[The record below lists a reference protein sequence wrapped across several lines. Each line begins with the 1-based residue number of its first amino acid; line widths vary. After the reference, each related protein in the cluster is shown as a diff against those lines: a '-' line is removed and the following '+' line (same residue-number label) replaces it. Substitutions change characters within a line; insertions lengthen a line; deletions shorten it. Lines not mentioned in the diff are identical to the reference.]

1 MTEGSS
7 TQRSDPGTLVV
18 GLGKTGLSCVR
29 HLRRLGRRVTAV
41 DSRPSPPALAAVCEE
56 FPEVRVT
63 LGGFPRQAFQ
73 DVADIVVSPGVSLAE
88 PAIAQA
94 RAARIPVCG
103 DIELFA
109 RAVGATPVVAITGSN
124 GKSTVTTMVADML
137 RLDGRRVAVGGN
149 LGEPALSLLDGERP
163 QVYVLELSSFQ
174 LETTD
179 SLEPRVAALLN
190 LSADHM
196 DRYADMEEYA
206 RTKARIFAGRGA
218 MVLNRDDGRVAAM
231 ALERREV
238 VFYTL
243 GVPRAGEFGLLP
255 GDHGDALSFGET
267 PILAAEKLMVAGRHN
282 LANGLAAMAI
292 ASRLGVCHETMARAL
307 MDFRGLP
314 HRCQLVAEA
323 DGVRWIDDS
332 KATNVG
338 ATVAAIA
345 GLAARPDEVLDSRL
359 DSPLDSD
366 KRLILIAG
374 GDGKGADFS
383 ALAEPLARYVRLAL
397 LIGRDAGRIAAVAE
411 GVAEVVQA
419 DGMADAVEIARARAR
434 PGDSVLLAPACASF
448 DMYTSYE
455 ERGDA
460 FAAQVRRVLAS

>member
-1 MTEGSS
+1 MTEGTT
-7 TQRSDPGTLVV
+7 TQQSGPGTLVV

-63 LGGFPRQAFQ
+63 LGGFPRHAFQ
-73 DVADIVVSPGVSLAE
+73 DVGDIVVSPGVSLAE
-88 PAIAQA
+88 PALQQA
-94 RAARIPVCG
+94 VAARVPVCG

-137 RLDGRRVAVGGN
+137 RVDGRRVKAGGN
-149 LGEPALSLLDGERP
+149 LGVPALSLLDGERP
-163 QVYVLELSSFQ
+163 EVYVLELSSFQ

-179 SLEPRVAALLN
+179 SLQPRVAALLN
-190 LSADHM
+190 VSADHM
-196 DRYADMEEYA
+196 DRYASVHEYA

-218 MVLNRDDGRVAAM
+218 MVLNRDDARVAAM
-231 ALERREV
+231 ALSSRQV
-238 VFYTL
+238 IYYTL
-243 GVPRAGEFGLLP
+243 GVPGTGEFGLRP
-255 GDHGDALSFGET
+255 GDDGGTLSRGEI
-267 PILAAEKLMVAGRHN
+267 PILAADKLLVAGLHN
-282 LANGLAAMAI
+282 VANALAAMAV
-292 ASRLGVCHETMARAL
+292 ASRLGVSHDAMARAL
-307 MDFRGLP
+307 KDFRGLP

-323 DGVRWIDDS
+323 GDVRWYDDS

-338 ATVAAIA
+338 ATAAAIV
-345 GLAARPDEVLDSRL
+345 GLGGGLGRRPDGNGA
-359 DSPLDSD
+359 
-366 KRLILIAG
+366 LILIAG
-374 GDGKGADFS
+374 GDAKDADFS
-383 ALAEPLARYVRLAL
+383 ALEEPLRRHVRLLL

-411 GVAEVVQA
+411 GAVEIVHA
-419 DGMADAVEIARARAR
+419 DGMAEAVDIAHGRAE

-448 DMYTSYE
+448 DMYTNYE

-460 FAAQVRRVLAS
+460 FATEVRRVLAA

>member
-1 MTEGSS
+1 MTEGTS

-73 DVADIVVSPGVSLAE
+73 GVSDIVVSPGVSLAE
-88 PAIAQA
+88 PAIAHA
-94 RAARIPVCG
+94 LAAHIPVCG

-109 RAVGATPVVAITGSN
+109 RAVGATPVIAITGSN

-137 RLDGRRVAVGGN
+137 RMDGRRVAVGGN
-149 LGEPALSLLDGERP
+149 LGEPALSLLDGECP

-179 SLEPRVAALLN
+179 SLAPRVAALLN

-196 DRYADMEEYA
+196 DRYADLEEYA

-231 ALERREV
+231 AMEGREV

-243 GVPRAGEFGLLP
+243 GIPRAGEFGILP
-255 GDHGDALSFGET
+255 GCHGDTLGFGET
-267 PILAAEKLMVAGRHN
+267 PIVAAEKLMVAGRHN
-282 LANGLAAMAI
+282 VANGLAAMAI
-292 ASRLGVCHETMARAL
+292 ASRLGVGHQTMARAL
-307 MDFRGLP
+307 VEFRGLP

-323 DGVRWIDDS
+323 GGVRWIDDS

-338 ATVAAIA
+338 ATVAAIT
-345 GLAARPDEVLDSRL
+345 GLGR
-359 DSPLDSD
+359 D

-383 ALAEPLARYVRLAL
+383 ALAQPLARHVRLAL
-397 LIGRDAGRIAAVAE
+397 LMGRDAGRIAAVAE
-411 GVAEVVQA
+411 GAVEVVHA
-419 DGMADAVEIARARAR
+419 DGMADAVEIALARAQ

>member
-1 MTEGSS
+1 MIESAS
-7 TQRSDPGTLVV
+7 TQPKDPGTLVV

-41 DSRPSPPALAAVCEE
+41 DSRSSPPALAALCEE

-63 LGGFPRQAFQ
+63 LGGFSRQAFQ
-73 DVADIVVSPGVSLAE
+73 DVDDIVVSPGVSLAE
-88 PAIAQA
+88 PAIAKA
-94 RAARIPVCG
+94 LAAHIPVCG

-109 RAVGATPVVAITGSN
+109 RAVGATPVIAITGSN

-149 LGEPALSLLDGERP
+149 LGEPALALLDGERP

-179 SLEPRVAALLN
+179 SLAPRVAALLN

-218 MVLNRDDGRVAAM
+218 MVLNRDDKRVAAM
-231 ALERREV
+231 AMADREV

-255 GDHGDALSFGET
+255 GCHGGTLSVGET

-282 LANGLAAMAI
+282 VANGLAAMAI
-292 ASRLGVCHETMARAL
+292 ASRLGVGHRTMARAL

-323 DGVRWIDDS
+323 GGVRWFDDS

-345 GLAARPDEVLDSRL
+345 GLGG
-359 DSPLDSD
+359 D

-383 ALAEPLARYVRLAL
+383 ALAEPLVRHVRLAL

-411 GVAEVVQA
+411 GAAEVVHA
-419 DGMADAVEIARARAR
+419 DGLADAVEIAFARAQ

-448 DMYTSYE
+448 DMYASYE

>member
-1 MTEGSS
+1 MIEGTS

-73 DVADIVVSPGVSLAE
+73 GVADIVVSPGVSLAE
-88 PAIAQA
+88 PAIAHA
-94 RAARIPVCG
+94 LAARIPVCG

-109 RAVGATPVVAITGSN
+109 RAVGATPVIAITGSN

-137 RLDGRRVAVGGN
+137 RMDGRRVAVGGN

-179 SLEPRVAALLN
+179 SLAPRVAALLN

-196 DRYADMEEYA
+196 DRYADLEEYA

-231 ALERREV
+231 AMEGREV

-243 GVPRAGEFGLLP
+243 GVPRAGEFGILP
-255 GDHGDALSFGET
+255 GCHGDTLSFGET
-267 PILAAEKLMVAGRHN
+267 PIVAAEKLMVAGRHN
-282 LANGLAAMAI
+282 VANGLAAMAI
-292 ASRLGVCHETMARAL
+292 ASRLGVGHQTMALAL
-307 MDFRGLP
+307 VEFRGLP

-323 DGVRWIDDS
+323 GGVRWIDDS

-338 ATVAAIA
+338 ATVAAIT
-345 GLAARPDEVLDSRL
+345 GLGR
-359 DSPLDSD
+359 D

-383 ALAEPLARYVRLAL
+383 ALAQPLARHVRLAL
-397 LIGRDAGRIAAVAE
+397 LMGRDAGRIAAVAE
-411 GVAEVVQA
+411 GAVEVVHA
-419 DGMADAVEIARARAR
+419 DGMAEAVEIAFARAH